1 MIGSG
6 CCLKSENKGGICIAY
21 GEDYYYYTYAITEED
36 FSQLTSGTYEIP
48 EQSKLI
54 QTSQDA
60 SFFFGMFN
68 CDNTE
73 SSERGLLVCYKL
85 QREWSVNG

>member
-1 MIGSG
+1 VRNPFNFAKSGIQTLNGDQYSSYVLKLTCDLRTSVSVMIGSG

-54 QTSQDA
+54 
-60 SFFFGMFN
+60 
-68 CDNTE
+68 
-73 SSERGLLVCYKL
+73 
-85 QREWSVNG
+85 